1 MIEPVLLSFS
11 IFTIY
16 WYGVI
21 YLIGFSL
28 SFWFIRKYYK
38 FFSINLSLEKVDN
51 ILILTSLFSL
61 IGGRI
66 FYIIFYNPSF
76 YFSNPG
82 EILKVYN
89 GGMSIFGGI
98 FFGFITL
105 CFLAKKYKINLLKL
119 LDLIVIPLSFALSL
133 GRFGNFINQ
142 ELVGITTTSKL
153 GVIFPQVDLEKRFP
167 YQIFASLKNFLV
179 FQGLLYLKFY
189 KDLKTG
195 ILTSIFL
202 MGYGFGRF
210 FLDFLRFEENFIF
223 NLFQIGQWFSL
234 LLGILGIILFVAI
247 NHFKNNK
254 NKIK

>member
-98 FFGFITL
+98 FFWIYNTL
-105 CFLAKKYKINLLKL
+105 FSCKKI
-119 LDLIVIPLSFALSL
+119 
-133 GRFGNFINQ
+133 
-142 ELVGITTTSKL
+142 
-153 GVIFPQVDLEKRFP
+153 
-167 YQIFASLKNFLV
+167 
-179 FQGLLYLKFY
+179 
-189 KDLKTG
+189 
-195 ILTSIFL
+195 
-202 MGYGFGRF
+202 
-210 FLDFLRFEENFIF
+210 
-223 NLFQIGQWFSL
+223 
-234 LLGILGIILFVAI
+234 
-247 NHFKNNK
+247 
-254 NKIK
+254 